1 MWGIV
6 PAAGIGSRI
15 QPLAFSKEL
24 LPLVPAP
31 GGSVRPKA
39 VAEYLLDRMVEGGVD
54 HICIVISPGKAD
66 IVRYFGSTYRSAKLC
81 YVVQEKPEGL
91 CDAVFRALAVV
102 PPDEHAVIGLP
113 DTVWFPRTALTE
125 LPDAPLS
132 FLLFPVDEPQH
143 FDAVIADDLG
153 NVREIQVKHGRPD
166 TGWIWGA
173 IKARG
178 DVLREL
184 HTLWCRR
191 DRVDPYLGTL
201 VNDWLEN
208 GGCALAVRAGELY
221 LDVGT
226 VSGYRQALELMGSE
240 EELTLPA
247 GG

>member
-31 GGSVRPKA
+31 GGTLRPKA

-54 HICIVISPGKAD
+54 RVCFVISPGKAD

-81 YVVQEKPEGL
+81 YVVQESPEGL

-113 DTVWFPRTALTE
+113 DTVWFPRAALTAL
-125 LPDAPLS
+125 PDDPLS

-143 FDAVIADDLG
+143 FDAVLTDDSG
-153 NVREIQVKHGRPD
+153 RVQEIQVKHGRPGTD
-166 TGWIWGA
+166 WIWGA
-173 IKARG
+173 IKVRG
-178 DVLREL
+178 AVLAEL
-184 HTLWCRR
+184 HELWCRR
-191 DRVDPYLGTL
+191 DRIDPYLGTL

-208 GGCALAVRAGELY
+208 GGRARAVRAGELY

-226 VSGYRQALELMGSE
+226 VGGYRQALEILGSE
-240 EELTLPA
+240 REVALP
-247 GG
+247 